1 MSKMRCVRVRVVNAD
16 RFVRA
21 LREAGFVA
29 SFQGPGTASVQLN
42 GGCADPEHCDVHQSF
57 WEPLEWGSIH
67 TNASGRKAHRVFA
80 ALLRQANQSS

>member
-1 MSKMRCVRVRVVNAD
+1 MFRCVRVRTVNAD

-21 LREAGFVA
+21 LRKAGFVA
-29 SFQGPGTASVQLN
+29 EFQGAGTASVQLN

-80 ALLRQANQSS
+80 ACLRADQGARP